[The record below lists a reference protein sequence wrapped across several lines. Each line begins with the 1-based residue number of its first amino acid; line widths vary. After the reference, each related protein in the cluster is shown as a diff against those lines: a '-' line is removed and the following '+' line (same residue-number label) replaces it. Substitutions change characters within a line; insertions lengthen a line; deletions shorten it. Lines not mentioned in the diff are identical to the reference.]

1 MYLCA
6 LNHDQPS
13 VKSLKNH
20 KMNKIF
26 KVFFLFVVLFA
37 INGAA
42 NAQTIKIA
50 HVNTNE
56 VMNAMPDKAKA
67 EKNLETYYNE
77 LQEQLK
83 TMYTEYQNKLQD
95 YQSNAETMSNL
106 VKQSKEKEIVDLESR
121 ISAFQANAETEFEQK
136 RAELLAPLLD
146 KIQKAI
152 DAVGKEKGFTYI
164 LDVATGTTVFIGDG
178 AVDVTKDVK
187 GKLGIK

>member
-1 MYLCA
+1 MKKC
-6 LNHDQPS
+6 
-13 VKSLKNH
+13 
-20 KMNKIF
+20 F
-26 KVFFLFVVLFA
+26 KVLFLGVSLFVLSGV
-37 INGAA
+37 A
-42 NAQTIKIA
+42 NAQMKIA
-50 HVNTNE
+50 YVNSAE
-56 VMNAMPDKAKA
+56 ILESMPESAKV
-67 EKNLETYYNE
+67 KTNLEAYYNE
-77 LQEQLK
+77 LQAQLQ
-83 TMYTEYQNKLQD
+83 TMLTEYSNKVQD
-95 YQSNAETMSNL
+95 YEANQASLSNL